1 MASPIININ
10 KYINDYVIKH
20 GDNIV
25 PEDFRKYLFNSS
37 IMTKYIEE
45 DNLLLVYHKYE
56 LPVKSILEHDCRS
69 LVIDMDTMK
78 VISYTCQTPICNKDA
93 LKLLLNNK
101 SELNIFRCYEGTLM
115 SLFNHK
121 QKWYLS
127 TRRCLDSKES
137 SMNDKSHY
145 DMFMDVLKKDNITFE
160 EFTAKLNPN
169 HGYYFIL
176 IHYENKH
183 IIDYS
188 KIFGNNYTKLCLAF
202 IRNKDEQEEIS
213 ADDFETSE
221 NIFKPEKIT
230 FEEFERENKNLNVN
244 VEHEGIIVK
253 TNNNLIKLQTQSYQ
267 FSKALGQESNIYK
280 GYLYLYQIDILKS
293 YIENNKEHNNLS
305 KISNPYKQYETFD
318 IIGVIDSVFKVFSSE
333 LFELYKLLWKLN
345 TGEHQNVELYNIL
358 PKEYKDILY
367 SLKGIYYKVKNEKK
381 YFGITHIYEH
391 IKNIDI
397 EILCALLRQRK
408 LMFNWATLE
417 KQNKNLKLFK
427 TISNQCDVSRFKL
440 MAIFINKLY
449 PEIMPTE
456 IPNIDQSQTN

>member
-10 KYINDYVIKH
+10 KYINDYKNKNE
-20 GDNIV
+20 NIV
-25 PEDFRKYLFNSS
+25 PEDFRKYLFNNS

-45 DNLLLVYHKYE
+45 SNLLLVYHKYE
-56 LPVKSILEHDCRS
+56 LPVKSLLEHDCRS
-69 LVIDMDTMK
+69 LVIDMDTLK
-78 VISYTCQTPICNKDA
+78 VISYTCQTPICNRDA

-101 SELNIFRCYEGTLM
+101 SELNVFRCYEGTLM

-121 QKWYLS
+121 NKWYLS
-127 TRRCLDSKES
+127 TRRCLDSHES

-145 DMFMDVLKKDNITFE
+145 DMFIEVLSKDGTTFE
-160 EFTAKLNPN
+160 DFTNKLNPEY
-169 HGYYFIL
+169 GYYFIL

-188 KIFGNNYTKLCLAF
+188 KIFGDNYTKLCLAF
-202 IRNKDEQEEIS
+202 IRNKEDQIEVS
-213 ADDFETSE
+213 LDNFVFTE
-221 NIFKPEKIT
+221 NIFKSDRLT
-230 FEEFERENKNLNVN
+230 FEQFEEENKNLSIN

-253 TNNNLIKLQTQSYQ
+253 TDSNLIKLQTQSYQ
-267 FSKALGQESNIYK
+267 FSKALGPESNIYK

-333 LFELYKLLWKLN
+333 LFELYKLLWTLN
-345 TGEHQNVELYNIL
+345 TCEHQNVELYTIL

-367 SLKGIYYKVKNEKK
+367 SLKGIYYKVKNDKK
-381 YFGITHIYEH
+381 YFGITYIYEYM
-391 IKNIDI
+391 KLIDI
-397 EILCALLRQRK
+397 DTLCALLRQRK
-408 LMFNWATLE
+408 LMFNWASLE
-417 KQNKNLKLFK
+417 KQNTNLKLFK
-427 TISNQCDVSRFKL
+427 RISNNCDISRLKL

-456 IPNIDQSQTN
+456 IPKIEQQ